1 MNKDFMLR
9 AILAF
14 CFVSYNTA
22 SILFAQMPKEKRGFG
37 YWLALFFVLYMEFTL
52 LIVLTI

>member
-1 MNKDFMLR
+1 MNKDFILR

-22 SILFAQMPKEKRGFG
+22 SILFAQMPKEKRDFE

-52 LIVLTI
+52 LIVLTN

>member
-1 MNKDFMLR
+1 MNKDFILR

-22 SILFAQMPKEKRGFG
+22 SILFAQIPREERDFCH
-37 YWLALFFVLYMEFTL
+37 WLALLFVLYMEHTL
-52 LIVLTI
+52 LIVLTN

>member
-1 MNKDFMLR
+1 MNKDFILR
-9 AILAF
+9 AILAL
-14 CFVSYNTA
+14 CFVFYNTA
-22 SILFAQMPKEKRGFG
+22 SILFAQISREERDFC

>member
-1 MNKDFMLR
+1 MNKDFILR

-22 SILFAQMPKEKRGFG
+22 SILFAQIPREERDFCH
-37 YWLALFFVLYMEFTL
+37 WLALFFVLYMEFTL
-52 LIVLTI
+52 LIVLTN